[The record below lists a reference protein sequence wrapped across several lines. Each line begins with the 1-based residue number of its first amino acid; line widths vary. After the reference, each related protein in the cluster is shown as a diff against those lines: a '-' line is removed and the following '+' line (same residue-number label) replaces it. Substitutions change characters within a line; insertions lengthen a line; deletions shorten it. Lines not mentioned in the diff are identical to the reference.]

1 MTQTDIE
8 SWQDPT
14 RPADERV
21 ADLLGRMTLEEKIA
35 QLGSAWMGAS
45 GDGDGVAP
53 MQDQFFTDD
62 QPPFE
67 ELIKNGLGQLT
78 RVFGTRPV
86 SAAAGMSAL
95 ASLQA
100 RVADTSRLGIP
111 AVAHEECLTGFAA
124 WGATIFPTPLAWGA
138 SFDPGL
144 VGEMSAAFGATM
156 RAVGVHQGLAP
167 LLDVTRDYRWGRT
180 EETIGEDPYLVG
192 VIGTEYV
199 RGLQRAGIQATLKHF
214 AAYAA
219 SRAGRNHAPVSMGPR
234 ELADVILVPF
244 EMAVRLGR
252 ARSVMASYVDIDGV
266 PASADPRLLTTLLRG
281 KYGFDGVVVSDYYA
295 VSFLELQHAVAAGQG
310 EAAAL
315 ALAAGLDVELPGTRC
330 FGEPLL
336 DLASAGV
343 VPAAVIDRAAARVL
357 RQKLDLGLLDPGW
370 SPRADQAA
378 DAPDLDPPAQR
389 DIARRLAEESVV
401 LLANDA
407 GDSGTRTLPLAANAR
422 VAVVGPLADERLA
435 FFGCYSMPRHLG
447 HVRRFDGSAGGAGV
461 EVVTV
466 LDALRREGVTVTGHA
481 AGCDVRTLD
490 ESGFAEAVSRTRSAD
505 VIVAVVGDEAGLW
518 GHGTSGE
525 GCDASE
531 LKLPGVQERLLH
543 ALADTGIPVVAVLV
557 TGRPYALGTVAGR
570 LAAVVQAF
578 FPGEEGGQAI
588 AGVLTGRVTPSG
600 KLPVE
605 IPRDAGA
612 QPSTYLRSR
621 NAARH
626 SGSSVDPTPLFAFG
640 HGLSYTTFEYAG
652 LELSA
657 GAAPT
662 HGEVRISCTVRN
674 TGPVAGT
681 EVVQLYLGDPV
692 STVVRPVKW
701 LAGFARAALEPGE
714 AARVTFRLHADR
726 TSFTG
731 RDLTRIVEPGTIT
744 VTVGG
749 SSDDLPLTGS
759 FTLTGPIRTV
769 GIDRV
774 LDTPVSVK
782 KLTG

>member
-1 MTQTDIE
+1 
-8 SWQDPT
+8 
-14 RPADERV
+14 
-21 ADLLGRMTLEEKIA
+21 MTLEEKIA
-35 QLGSAWMGAS
+35 QLGSVWMGAS

-53 MQDQFFTDD
+53 MQDQFFTYE

-67 ELIKNGLGQLT
+67 VLVKNGLGQLT

-86 SAAAGMSAL
+86 DVAAGMSAL

-100 RVADTSRLGIP
+100 RVADASRLGIP

-138 SFDPGL
+138 SFDPAL
-144 VGEMSAAFGATM
+144 VGEMAAAFGASM

-167 LLDVTRDYRWGRT
+167 VLDVTRDYRWGRT
-180 EETIGEDPYLVG
+180 EETVGEDPYLVG
-192 VIGTEYV
+192 SIGTAYV
-199 RGLQRAGIQATLKHF
+199 RGLQRSGIQATLKHF
-214 AAYAA
+214 AAYTA

-244 EMAVRLGR
+244 EMAIRLGG

-266 PASADPRLLTTLLRG
+266 PASADPRLLTTVLRG
-281 KYGFDGVVVSDYYA
+281 EYGFDGVVVSDYYA
-295 VSFLELQHAVAAGQG
+295 VSFLELQHAVADGQG

-336 DLASAGV
+336 GLATAGG
-343 VPAAVIDRAAARVL
+343 VPAEVIDRATARVL
-357 RQKLDLGLLDPGW
+357 KQKLDLGLLDPDW
-370 SPRADQAA
+370 SPQADQAA
-378 DAPDLDPPAQR
+378 DVPNLDPPAQR

-401 LLANDA
+401 LLANEASGA
-407 GDSGTRTLPLAANAR
+407 GGRALPLAANAR
-422 VAVVGPLADERLA
+422 VAVVGPLADEQLA
-435 FFGCYSMPRHLG
+435 FFGGYSMPRHLG
-447 HVRRFDGSAGGAGV
+447 HMRRFDGSAGGAGV
-461 EVVTV
+461 EVATV
-466 LDALRREGVTVTGHA
+466 LDALRGEGVNVTGYA
-481 AGCDVRTLD
+481 RGCEVRTLD
-490 ESGFAEAVSRTRSAD
+490 EAGFAEAVSRSRSAD
-505 VIVAVVGDEAGLW
+505 LIVAVVGDEAGLW

-525 GCDASE
+525 GCDVSE
-531 LKLPGVQERLLH
+531 LTLPGVQERLLH
-543 ALADTGIPVVAVLV
+543 VLADTGIPVVAVLV
-557 TGRPYALGTVAGR
+557 TGRPYALGAVADR
-570 LAAVVQAF
+570 LAAVVQTF
-578 FPGEEGGQAI
+578 FPGEEGGPAI

-600 KLPVE
+600 RLPVE
-605 IPRDAGA
+605 VPRDPGA

-621 NAARH
+621 NAEKH
-626 SGSSVDPTPLFAFG
+626 SASVVDPTPLFAFG
-640 HGLSYTTFEYAG
+640 HGLSYTTFEYAD

-657 GAAPT
+657 AEVPT
-662 HGEVRISCTVRN
+662 DGEVRVSCTVRN

-692 STVVRPVKW
+692 ATVVRPVQW
-701 LAGFARAALEPGE
+701 LAGFARASLAPGE
-714 AARVTFRLHADR
+714 AARVTFRVHADR